1 MGLLFLLADW
11 MNHFERVVVYTFTI
25 TTHYLIQSFLT
36 LTLSFLDLASLS
48 IVDHE
53 MILRSLRHIE
63 QGRKL
68 GQKVFAMRR

>member
-11 MNHFERVVVYTFTI
+11 MNYFERVVVYTFTI

-36 LTLSFLDLASLS
+36 LTLSFLYLASLS